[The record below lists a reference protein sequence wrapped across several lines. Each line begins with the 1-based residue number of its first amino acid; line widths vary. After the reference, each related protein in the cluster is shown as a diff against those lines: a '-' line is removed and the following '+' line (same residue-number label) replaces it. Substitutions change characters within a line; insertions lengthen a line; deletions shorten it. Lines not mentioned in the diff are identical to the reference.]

1 MITIKDLSRA
11 CGVSPSTV
19 SKVLNGY
26 SDVSQETAQLV
37 FRTAAELG
45 YTPNAAAR
53 LLKTN
58 RSNGIGVLF
67 FDEIN
72 SGMRNEFFSCVLNG
86 LREEA
91 ESCGYDITFIRRD
104 LGEIR
109 MSYLEHC
116 RYRRFDGVI
125 IVCANFSDPGVVE
138 LAESEIPV
146 VIVDHRYDQCG
157 SVLSDNL
164 NGMQELVH
172 YVAGKG
178 HRELAYIHG
187 ESNSVTQS
195 RLAGFYRACESLGI
209 RVRPEM
215 VRPARYHDPESS
227 ARETRAILS
236 GTVRPTCIFYPDDF
250 SLIGGRNEIE
260 HAGLSIPGDV
270 SIAGYDGIVLSQVL
284 HPVLTTI
291 VQDADTM
298 GRTAVRMI
306 AECVENPKTYLPQT
320 VKIPGRLQEGASVA
334 QIG

>member
-26 SDVSQETAQLV
+26 SDVSRETADHV
-37 FRTAAELG
+37 FRVAEEMG

-58 RSNGIGVLF
+58 HSNGIGVLF

-91 ESCGYDITFIRRD
+91 ESCGYDITFISREM
-104 LGEIR
+104 GKSR

-116 RYRRFDGVI
+116 RYRQFDGVI
-125 IVCANFSDPGVVE
+125 IVCANFSDPGVIELVE
-138 LAESEIPV
+138 SDIPV

-157 SVLSDNL
+157 SVLSDNA
-164 NGMQELVH
+164 NGMEELVR

-187 ESNSVTQS
+187 ESTSVTQS
-195 RLAGFYRACESLGI
+195 RLAGFYRACEAFGI
-209 RVRPEM
+209 RVREEL
-215 VRPARYHDPESS
+215 VRQARYHDPDFS
-227 ARETRAILS
+227 ARETKAILE
-236 GTVRPTCIFYPDDF
+236 GPIRPTCIFYPDDF

-260 HAGLSIPGDV
+260 NAGLSIPGEI
-270 SIAGYDGIVLSQVL
+270 SIVGYDGIVLSQVL
-284 HPVLTTI
+284 HPVLTTM
-291 VQDADTM
+291 VQDADGM
-298 GRTAVRMI
+298 GRAAARMI
-306 AECVENPKTYLPQT
+306 VDCVENPKTYLPRT
-320 VKIPGRLQEGASVA
+320 IRIPGRLQKGASVSE
-334 QIG
+334 IG